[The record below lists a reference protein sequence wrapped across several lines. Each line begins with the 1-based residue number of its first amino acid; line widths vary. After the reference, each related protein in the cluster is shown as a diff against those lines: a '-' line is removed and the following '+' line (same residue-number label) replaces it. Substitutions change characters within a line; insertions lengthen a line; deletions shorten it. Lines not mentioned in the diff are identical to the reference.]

1 MRALFLACAALAA
14 CTPTE
19 NNFSDLT
26 PEIAV
31 APTAPYDFGE
41 VVVGQSAAM
50 DLKIT
55 NGGRTDLHVT
65 GISFDPPTPSVYAAG
80 GTTQTIGV
88 GDSWEIPVT
97 FVPQEFA
104 PYPAD
109 LLIDSDDPDG
119 VFRYELDGTGRPE
132 RVPDIEVS
140 ADCLDFGT
148 VAPGETGYR
157 FLTISNVGEATL
169 NVGQVQRTGSGAF
182 SFETDP
188 SNTAIA
194 PGKQILYTVEYRPL
208 TDAGDSGVISLPSDD
223 GDEPTVEVCLSGN
236 GGGGDPY
243 PTAAIEWGDPGT
255 IPDKAC
261 PASVA
266 PVADLPLS
274 GEASTDLAGLL
285 PLTYAWSITA
295 APAGAQGT
303 LSDPAIADPTL
314 HVDLAGDW
322 TVELQVANTDGTL
335 SAPASCLISAIPEED
350 VRVELTWDG
359 ATSDLDLHLADA
371 LSTPIYGVPG
381 DVSWCNLAPDWGV
394 AGPTDDPVLDQDDA
408 SGYGPE
414 SIAISIPA
422 EGTYPVQVHYFAR
435 NLDFGVNATV
445 KVWLR
450 GALAF
455 SGVQALDYNEVWD
468 VGQINWPAGTFGV
481 HNKPPAP
488 AVARQCPP

>member
-1 MRALFLACAALAA
+1 MRAMLLALAA
-14 CTPTE
+14 CAPSE
-19 NNFSDLT
+19 NNISDLT

-41 VVVGQSAAM
+41 LVVGQSAVLN
-50 DLKIT
+50 LKIT
-55 NGGRTDLHVT
+55 NGGRKELNIT
-65 GISFDPPTPSVYAAG
+65 GMSFDPPAPSVFATP

-88 GDSWEIPVT
+88 GDSWEVPVT
-97 FVPQEFA
+97 FVPLEFM
-104 PYPAD
+104 PYQAD

-119 VFRYELDGTGRPE
+119 VLRYELDGTGRPE
-132 RVPDIEVS
+132 LVPDIEVS

-148 VAPGETGYR
+148 VAAGGTGYQ
-157 FLTISNVGEATL
+157 FLTIANVGEATL
-169 NVGQVQRTGSGAF
+169 NLGQVIQTGSGAF

-194 PGKQILYTVEYRPL
+194 PGKQILYTVEYHPL
-208 TDAGDSGVISLPSDD
+208 ADTGDSGSISIRSDD
-223 GDEPTVEVCLSGN
+223 ADEPAVDVCLTGN

-274 GEASTDLAGLL
+274 GENSSDVAGLL
-285 PLTYAWSITA
+285 PLAYLWSVA
-295 APAGAQGT
+295 SAPAGAQGT
-303 LSDPAIADPTL
+303 LSDPSIVDPTL
-314 HVDLAGDW
+314 RVDLAGDW
-322 TVELQVANTDGTL
+322 TVQLQVANTDGTL
-335 SAPASCLISAIPEED
+335 SAPANCLITAIPEED

-359 ATSDLDLHLADA
+359 STSDLDLHLGDA
-371 LSTPIYGVPG
+371 LGTPIYDVPG
-381 DVSWCNLAPDWGV
+381 DVSWCNAAPDWGA
-394 AGPTDDPVLDQDDA
+394 AGPANDPIRDQDDT
-408 SGYGPE
+408 SGFGPE
-414 SIAISIPA
+414 SIAIAVPA
-422 EGTYPVQVHYFAR
+422 AGTYPVQVHYFAR
-435 NLDFGVNATV
+435 NLDFAVNATV
-445 KVWLR
+445 KVWLN
-450 GALAF
+450 GGLAY

-481 HNKPPAP
+481 HAKPIAP